1 MADKVRV
8 STRALIQR
16 INRKLAAQD
25 EALRVSRDRWQER
38 LNLGEYYIVNTR
50 INGVVHKDVDID
62 ALGHELGALRRW
74 EVHEEAR
81 RGDTLKME
89 DDR

>member
-1 MADKVRV
+1 MAKTEKVRV

-38 LNLGEYYIVNTR
+38 ENLGEFYIVNTR
-50 INGVVHKDVDID
+50 LNGVVHKHVDID
-62 ALGHELGALRRW
+62 ALGHELGVLQRW
-74 EVHEEAR
+74 EVHEEVQ
-81 RGDTLKME
+81 
-89 DDR
+89 